1 MEVTTH
7 RLMSAEDLARVT
19 GRKRFGKQV
28 EWFKAQFGINVVRCG
43 DGSPVMTW
51 ATFEALQA
59 KKAGLS
65 AAPAKE
71 ERPALRPVTLRAIK

>member
-1 MEVTTH
+1 MT
-7 RLMSAEDLARVT
+7 LAELERVT
-19 GRKRFGKQV
+19 GKKRYSKQV
-28 EWFKAQFGINVVRCG
+28 AWFREQFGINVVRCG
-43 DGSPVMTW
+43 DGSPVVTW

>member
-1 MEVTTH
+1 MSD
-7 RLMSAEDLARVT
+7 RLMTLAELERVT

-28 EWFKAQFGINVVRCG
+28 EWFKLQFGINVVRCG
-43 DGSPVMTW
+43 DGSPVVTW

-71 ERPALRPVTLRAIK
+71 ERPTLRPVTLRAIK